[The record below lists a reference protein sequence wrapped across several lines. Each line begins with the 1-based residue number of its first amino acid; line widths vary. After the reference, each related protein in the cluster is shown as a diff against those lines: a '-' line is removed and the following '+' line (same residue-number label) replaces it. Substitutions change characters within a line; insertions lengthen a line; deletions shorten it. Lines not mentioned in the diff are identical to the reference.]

1 MITEIVS
8 LWLNGEPLTLVVKD
22 EAKVG
27 QMS

>member
-8 LWLNGEPLTLVVKD
+8 FWLNGEPLTLVVKD
-22 EAKVG
+22 ETKVG